1 MVAAITDD
9 YDILCLLIWQAIFLL
24 SAVVWKDSVED
35 HPEERRPQKRQKDKK
50 EGSVSTLTR
59 AKAMQ
64 MWFLLE
70 MLRST
75 VSQVLQWRKV

>member
-1 MVAAITDD
+1 MVVAITDD
-9 YDILCLLIWQAIFLL
+9 YDILCLLIWQAIFHLA
-24 SAVVWKDSVED
+24 AVVWKDSVED
-35 HPEERRPQKRQKDKK
+35 HPEARRPKRRQKDKK

>member
-9 YDILCLLIWQAIFLL
+9 YAILCLLIWQAIFHL
-24 SAVVWKDSVED
+24 SAVVWKDGVED
-35 HPEERRPQKRQKDKK
+35 HPEARRPKRRQKAKK
-50 EGSVSTLTR
+50 EESVSTLTR

-64 MWFLLE
+64 MCLLLE

-75 VSQVLQWRKV
+75 VSQVLQWRKL